1 MNTYVDTALKIESL
15 WSEVLIIDCSKD
27 DLVINDLAFL
37 LGTDCQGGRM
47 RLSMRRALPREYPWI
62 APRAASLMMLREAPA
77 QFSL

>member
-37 LGTDCQGGRM
+37 LGTDCQGVCHRTSDRHQCGQ
-47 RLSMRRALPREYPWI
+47 LKQLDSMTNSEIRVLKFFI
-62 APRAASLMMLREAPA
+62 A
-77 QFSL
+77 